1 MNRRIPL
8 VKAVMTPFPYSVHVD
23 VLIDEARAKMEE
35 HSIRHLPVVD
45 GDDLV
50 GIVSDRDLSL
60 VTEPASGR
68 AADSNL
74 TVGCICERDV
84 FVVELTER
92 LDGVLDEMLR
102 RRIGSAIVV
111 KAGRVVGI
119 FTAVDGC
126 RFLRQLLQDFFP
138 SDDSYVA

>member
-8 VKAVMTPFPYSVHVD
+8 VKAVMTAYPYSVQVD
-23 VLIDEARAKMEE
+23 ALIDEARELMEE

-45 GDDLV
+45 GDELV

-60 VTEPASGR
+60 VTEPGSGR
-68 AADSNL
+68 AADSRL
-74 TVGCICERDV
+74 TVGSICERDV

-92 LDGVLDEMLR
+92 LDGILDEMLK

-111 KAGRVVGI
+111 KTGRVVGI
-119 FTAVDGC
+119 FTAVDAC
-126 RFLRQLLQDFFP
+126 RFLRRLLQDFFP
-138 SDDSYVA
+138 SDDSHVA